1 MQPRRGKLRW
11 QLSGMT
17 FAPGM
22 WYRCGC
28 VRAAELVLALYNYT
42 PKQRCGSEEFIVGIS
57 GIGGGGGVGSC

>member
-1 MQPRRGKLRW
+1 
-11 QLSGMT
+11 MT